1 MNDCLFCRI
10 ASGDIPVNAVMETET
25 TLSFPDIAP
34 QAPTHVLVIH
44 KQHTASLSETTEE
57 AILGQLVSAVRETAA
72 ALQLKDFRVV
82 INNGAEA
89 GQSVFHLHAHLLA
102 GRPFQWP
109 PG

>member
-10 ASGDIPVNAVMETET
+10 ASGAIPVNAVMETEKT
-25 TLSFPDIAP
+25 ISFPDIAP

-44 KQHTASLSETTEE
+44 KQHTATLAETTEE
-57 AILGQLVSAVRETAA
+57 VILGQLFSAVRETAA
-72 ALQLKDFRVV
+72 ALQLNDFRVV
-82 INNGAEA
+82 INNGTEA

-102 GRPFQWP
+102 GRPFCWP